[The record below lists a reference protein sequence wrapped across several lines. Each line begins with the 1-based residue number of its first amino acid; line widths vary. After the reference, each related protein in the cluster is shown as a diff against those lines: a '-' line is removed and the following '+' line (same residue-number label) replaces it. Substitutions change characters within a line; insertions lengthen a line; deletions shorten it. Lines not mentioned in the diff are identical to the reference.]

1 MSEKIR
7 KSKKAQ
13 EEIALRESMEL
24 SVFVDNAFMKHFSDL
39 TLTEAKIIRYLI
51 MRISTNDTEFKEVE
65 IDVKT
70 FADLIGVS
78 PQNLYYNYSRKNKDK
93 LKEDTKDKKELNKQS
108 KDICLA
114 LLDKKILVENPEN
127 PDDWLSFHWLAYAG
141 HSKGKLRLKLHEQL
155 NDYFLFLKN
164 HFTAYK
170 LEEIVAFKSVYSIRI
185 YELLFWALSEKRMK
199 KPKDNE
205 QRIVYLPLD
214 LLKKY
219 LGMGDKYQKISH
231 FKTRILEPA
240 MEDINERSEEYHVEY
255 KDNKSGHS
263 VVGFTFTIET
273 KIGYDERIRLEKQN
287 RQLSMDD
294 YVKEGYVKILPG

>member
-13 EEIALRESMEL
+13 EQIALRESMDN
-24 SVFVDNAFMKHFSDL
+24 SVFVDNAFMKHVSNL
-39 TLTEAKIIRYLI
+39 TLTEAKIVRYLI
-51 MRISTNDTEFKEVE
+51 MRISNVDEELKEVE

-78 PQNLYYNYSRKNKDK
+78 PQNLYAGAKKKPSDMKKDK
-93 LKEDTKDKKELNKQS
+93 GNDI
-108 KDICLA
+108 KDICDSLYS
-114 LLDKKILVENPEN
+114 KKIYIENPNN
-127 PDDWLSFHWLAYAG
+127 PDDWFVFGWLAYAG
-141 HSKGKLRLKLHEQL
+141 HEKGKLKFKLNEKLK
-155 NDYFLFLKN
+155 DYLLYLKK

-170 LEEIVAFKSVYSIRI
+170 LEEIVAFRSVYSIRI
-185 YELLFWALSEKRMK
+185 YELIFWALSENKMK

-205 QRIVYLPLD
+205 QRKVYLPLD

-219 LGMGDKYQKISH
+219 LGVEEKYSKISH
-231 FKTRILEPA
+231 FKSRILDPA
-240 MEDINERSEEYHVEY
+240 MEDINERSEEYHVTY
-255 KDNKSGHS
+255 TNDKSGHS
-263 VVGFTFTIET
+263 VIGFTFTIET

-294 YVKEGYVKILPG
+294 YVKDGYIRILPG